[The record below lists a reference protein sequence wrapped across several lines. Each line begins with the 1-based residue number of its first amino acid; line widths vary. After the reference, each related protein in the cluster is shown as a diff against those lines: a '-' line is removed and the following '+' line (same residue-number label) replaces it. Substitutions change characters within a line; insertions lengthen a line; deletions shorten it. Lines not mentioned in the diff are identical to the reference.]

1 MNTIKIFLA
10 ESGRVADLKKDF
22 PLYQGQFQNKLLNI
36 FCPTSIIAPSFT
48 SQSAS
53 GVVLADYVAS
63 TSVKIGMTYTA
74 RDGSIK
80 VSKNYYMRYLKTLTI
95 QGVEYA
101 LYERK
106 LPQEFTLYAG
116 QGANAPILIANV
128 VNIQQQTEDG
138 TPIILSVITSQTCA
152 LDVMPSTNLDQDES
166 IEPTELENINAQIN
180 GINQTLTKKQNID
193 IPNSMTD
200 AKTVEG
206 AINELHTDIIDLTA
220 TVEENKTETDGK
232 ISALN
237 TRVSQNETDIA
248 SINAR
253 LETTE
258 DYIGTINGTTLPTD
272 EQLTAFVV
280 EKTARQPKGG
290 DYIIFNQENGE
301 GKVIASYKYLFS
313 ANDNKWH
320 QNEIPPMEKA
330 SNGSLGLVEGTYG
343 LDLDYDTVVDIVGG
357 QIKRILV
364 KDNEGTYRDI
374 REYQNTTNT
383 NMSYLVSQI
392 NARITAIVD
401 GTTAVGVATKAS
413 QDAKGNV
420 IDQTYLTQSAGV
432 TKRQMKDYAL
442 PREFNDTY
450 FLATA
455 GYQKTIPTTPASGI
469 QFSVATNAVKDYTLF
484 TAQKTA
490 DAEFQLSSKN
500 SSGNAFYVSSNVDAN
515 VYFRLTT
522 QYKVSGE
529 DWKDLSIELSDL
541 LSLTAGN
548 IRKITFG
555 SSFTSLSE
563 VVSLSETDLI
573 RQVLEVVTQASTP
586 TTFSVYS
593 NETYP
598 STFNLNTQ
606 TQVIEVVKTGRI
618 GQQPSI
624 TSVGATLSN
633 NVLTFSLPTNI
644 ELANNIECEFILKY
658 NQASIGKD
666 VEIALKQGDQ
676 AIRLAT
682 PYNFESGNPTFD
694 ELTQLPIVSNG
705 ANGTTI
711 WFKGF
716 VKVDEGDNYTV
727 IVDEDDLT
735 MFANNMDI
743 LAHRELIMGASGTV
757 ETGAVDFVVTNPTT
771 YLAYRVNQT
780 TFTLDLELP
789 VVGEVDKTK
798 PVAITFG
805 DTTYYLYNF
814 LNSLSKLTFGD
825 LLSEN
830 HTYSE
835 ETGYRF
841 VFDATF
847 FSNSDITGFA
857 IMPVFASNK
866 ANKPI
871 AVEITDVPATATNG
885 TLTAQQL
892 AILKADDANYIIF
905 DHEYY
910 KLSTSGHIEGY
921 RTYFTVETENSS
933 TYVKTITITESTRA
947 WVLVSE
953 YIPTYVDETF
963 TVPQEAWVALNGNAP
978 YTFMTSVTATKTI
991 GENTEVG
998 IINDQPTLFAN
1009 YGFVV
1014 GLLNGQTIR
1023 IFSIGQP
1030 TASVN
1035 LTVRFKE

>member
-1 MNTIKIFLA
+1 MLTIKVFL
-10 ESGRVADLKKDF
+10 EDNGSSKELKKDF
-22 PLYQGQFQNKLLNI
+22 PLYQGAYQDKLLNI
-36 FCPTSIIAPSFT
+36 YVPTSILAPQFT
-48 SQSAS
+48 ITSAI
-53 GVVLADYVAS
+53 GQVTAEYVAG
-63 TSVKIGMTYTA
+63 TAVKIGMTYVD
-74 RDGSIK
+74 RDGSIHK
-80 VSKNYYMRYLKTLTI
+80 SQSYYVRYLKTLTY
-95 QGVEYA
+95 QNVEYA
-101 LYERK
+101 LFERK
-106 LPQEFTLYAG
+106 LPKEFTLYAG
-116 QGANAPILIANV
+116 QGQNAPTMIVNV
-128 VNIQQQTEDG
+128 VNVDTST
-138 TPIILSVITSQTCA
+138 TPPTLLSIVTSQEFK
-152 LDVMPSTNLDQDES
+152 LDVLPSTELDRDNVQEAS
-166 IEPTELENINAQIN
+166 ELDTLEAQITA
-180 GINQTLTKKQNID
+180 INQTLAKKQNID

-220 TVEENKTETDGK
+220 TVEENKTATDGK
-232 ISALN
+232 ISALD

-301 GKVIASYKYLFS
+301 GKVTASYKYLFS

-401 GTTAVGVATKAS
+401 GTTAVGMATKAN

-624 TSVGATLSN
+624 TSNVANLSN
-633 NVLTFSLPTNI
+633 NVLTFSLPTDV
-644 ELANNIECEFILKY
+644 ELTNNIECEFILKY

-676 AIRLAT
+676 TIRLAT

-694 ELTQLPIVSNG
+694 KLTQVPIVSNG

-716 VKVDEGDNYTV
+716 VKIDEGDNYTV

-866 ANKPI
+866 ANKPV
-871 AVEITDVPATATNG
+871 AVELTDVPATATNG

-892 AILKADDANYIIF
+892 ATLKADDANYIIF

-910 KLSTSGHIEGY
+910 KLSTNGHVEGY
-921 RTYFTVETENSS
+921 RTYFTIETENSS

-963 TVPQEAWVALNGNAP
+963 TIPQEAWVALNGNAP
-978 YTFMTSVTATKTI
+978 YTFMTSVTATEVI
-991 GENTEVG
+991 GEDTEVG

-1023 IFSIGQP
+1023 VFSIGQP

>member
-1 MNTIKIFLA
+1 MLTIKVFL
-10 ESGRVADLKKDF
+10 EDNGSSKELKKDF
-22 PLYQGQFQNKLLNI
+22 PLYQGAYQDKLLNI
-36 FCPTSIIAPSFT
+36 YVPTSILAPQFT
-48 SQSAS
+48 STSAS
-53 GVVLADYVAS
+53 GQVTAEYVAG
-63 TSVKIGMTYTA
+63 TAVKIGMTYVD
-74 RDGSIK
+74 RDGSIHK
-80 VSKNYYMRYLKTLTI
+80 SQSYYVRYLKTLTY
-95 QGVEYA
+95 QNVEYA
-101 LYERK
+101 LFERK
-106 LPQEFTLYAG
+106 LPKEFTLYAG
-116 QGANAPILIANV
+116 QGQNAPTMIVNV
-128 VNIQQQTEDG
+128 VNVDTST
-138 TPIILSVITSQTCA
+138 TPPTLLSIVTSQEFK
-152 LDVMPSTNLDQDES
+152 LDVLPSTELDRDNVQEASEVD
-166 IEPTELENINAQIN
+166 TLEAQITA
-180 GINQTLTKKQNID
+180 INQTLAKKQNID
-193 IPNSMTD
+193 IPNSMTG

-220 TVEENKTETDGK
+220 TVEENKTATDGK
-232 ISALN
+232 ISALD

-280 EKTARQPKGG
+280 EKTSRQPKGG
-290 DYIIFNQENGE
+290 DYIIFNQENSE

-330 SNGSLGLVEGTYG
+330 SNGSFGLVEGTYG

-455 GYQKTIPTTPASGI
+455 GYQKTIPTTPTSGI

-515 VYFRLTT
+515 VYFRITT
-522 QYKVSGE
+522 QYKVAGE

-606 TQVIEVVKTGRI
+606 TQVIEIAKTGRI

-624 TSVGATLSN
+624 TSNGATLSN
-633 NVLTFSLPTNI
+633 NVLTFSLPTDV
-644 ELANNIECEFILKY
+644 ELTNNIECEFILKY
-658 NQASIGKD
+658 NQASISKD

-694 ELTQLPIVSNG
+694 ELTQVPIVSNG

-716 VKVDEGDNYTV
+716 VKIDEGDNYTV

-757 ETGAVDFVVTNPTT
+757 ETGAVNFVVTNPTT

-866 ANKPI
+866 ANKP
-871 AVEITDVPATATNG
+871 
-885 TLTAQQL
+885 
-892 AILKADDANYIIF
+892 
-905 DHEYY
+905 
-910 KLSTSGHIEGY
+910 
-921 RTYFTVETENSS
+921 
-933 TYVKTITITESTRA
+933 
-947 WVLVSE
+947 
-953 YIPTYVDETF
+953 VDETF
-963 TVPQEAWVALNGNAP
+963 NITQEAWVALNGNAP

-991 GENTEVG
+991 GEDTEVG

-1014 GLLNGQTIR
+1014 GLLDGQTIG

-1030 TASVN
+1030 TVGVN

>member
-1 MNTIKIFLA
+1 MLTIKVFL
-10 ESGRVADLKKDF
+10 EDNGSSKELKKDF
-22 PLYQGQFQNKLLNI
+22 PLYQGAYQDKLLNI
-36 FCPTSIIAPSFT
+36 YVPTSILAPQFT
-48 SQSAS
+48 STSAS
-53 GVVLADYVAS
+53 GQVTAEYVAG
-63 TSVKIGMTYTA
+63 TAVKIGMTYVD
-74 RDGSIK
+74 RDGSIHK
-80 VSKNYYMRYLKTLTI
+80 SQSYYVRYLKTLTY
-95 QGVEYA
+95 QNVEYA
-101 LYERK
+101 LFERK
-106 LPQEFTLYAG
+106 LPKEFTLYAG
-116 QGANAPILIANV
+116 QGQNAPTMIVNV
-128 VNIQQQTEDG
+128 VNVDTST
-138 TPIILSVITSQTCA
+138 TPPTLLSIVTSQEFK
-152 LDVMPSTNLDQDES
+152 LDVLPSTELDRDDVQVAS
-166 IEPTELENINAQIN
+166 ELDTLEAQITA
-180 GINQTLTKKQNID
+180 INQTLAKKQNID

-232 ISALN
+232 ISALD
-237 TRVSQNETDIA
+237 TRVSKNETDIA

-253 LETTE
+253 LETVE

-280 EKTARQPKGG
+280 EKTSRQPKGG

-301 GKVIASYKYLFS
+301 GKVTASYKYLFS

-320 QNEIPPMEKA
+320 KNEIPPMEKA
-330 SNGSLGLVEGTYG
+330 SNGSIGLVEGTYG

-392 NARITAIVD
+392 NARITAIID
-401 GTTAVGVATKAS
+401 GTTAVGMATKAS

-420 IDQTYLTQSAGV
+420 IDETYLTQSAGV

-484 TAQKTA
+484 TAQKTT
-490 DAEFQLSSKN
+490 DAEFQLASKN

-555 SSFTSLSE
+555 SSFTGLSE
-563 VVSLSETDLI
+563 VISLSETDLI

-676 AIRLAT
+676 TIRLAT

-716 VKVDEGDNYTV
+716 VKIDEGDNYTV

-885 TLTAQQL
+885 TLTPQQL
-892 AILKADDANYIIF
+892 ATLKADDANYIVF

-963 TVPQEAWVALNGNAP
+963 TIPQEAWVALNGNAP

-991 GENTEVG
+991 GEDTEVG

>member
-330 SNGSLGLVEGTYG
+330 SNGSFGLVEGTYG

-401 GTTAVGVATKAS
+401 GTTAVGMATKAN

-644 ELANNIECEFILKY
+644 ELANNIECEFVLKY
-658 NQASIGKD
+658 NQASIGKN

-694 ELTQLPIVSNG
+694 ELTQVPIVSNG

-716 VKVDEGDNYTV
+716 VKVDEGDNCTV

-910 KLSTSGHIEGY
+910 KLSTKGRIEGY
-921 RTYFTVETENSS
+921 RTYYTVETENSS

-1023 IFSIGQP
+1023 VFSIGQP

>member
-1 MNTIKIFLA
+1 
-10 ESGRVADLKKDF
+10 
-22 PLYQGQFQNKLLNI
+22 
-36 FCPTSIIAPSFT
+36 
-48 SQSAS
+48 
-53 GVVLADYVAS
+53 
-63 TSVKIGMTYTA
+63 
-74 RDGSIK
+74 
-80 VSKNYYMRYLKTLTI
+80 
-95 QGVEYA
+95 
-101 LYERK
+101 
-106 LPQEFTLYAG
+106 
-116 QGANAPILIANV
+116 
-128 VNIQQQTEDG
+128 
-138 TPIILSVITSQTCA
+138 
-152 LDVMPSTNLDQDES
+152 
-166 IEPTELENINAQIN
+166 
-180 GINQTLTKKQNID
+180 
-193 IPNSMTD
+193 
-200 AKTVEG
+200 
-206 AINELHTDIIDLTA
+206 
-220 TVEENKTETDGK
+220 
-232 ISALN
+232 
-237 TRVSQNETDIA
+237 
-248 SINAR
+248 
-253 LETTE
+253 
-258 DYIGTINGTTLPTD
+258 
-272 EQLTAFVV
+272 
-280 EKTARQPKGG
+280 
-290 DYIIFNQENGE
+290 
-301 GKVIASYKYLFS
+301 
-313 ANDNKWH
+313 
-320 QNEIPPMEKA
+320 
-330 SNGSLGLVEGTYG
+330 
-343 LDLDYDTVVDIVGG
+343 
-357 QIKRILV
+357 
-364 KDNEGTYRDI
+364 
-374 REYQNTTNT
+374 
-383 NMSYLVSQI
+383 
-392 NARITAIVD
+392 
-401 GTTAVGVATKAS
+401 
-413 QDAKGNV
+413 
-420 IDQTYLTQSAGV
+420 
-432 TKRQMKDYAL
+432 MKDYAL

-455 GYQKTIPTTPASGI
+455 GYQKTIPTTPASGV

-490 DAEFQLSSKN
+490 AAEFQLSSKN

-606 TQVIEVVKTGRI
+606 TQVIEIIKTGRI

-624 TSVGATLSN
+624 TSNGATLSN
-633 NVLTFSLPTNI
+633 NVLTFSLPTDV
-644 ELANNIECEFILKY
+644 ELTNNIECEFILKY

-694 ELTQLPIVSNG
+694 ELTQVPIVSNG

-716 VKVDEGDNYTV
+716 VKIDDGGNYTV

-743 LAHRELIMGASGTV
+743 LAHKELIMGASGTV
-757 ETGAVDFVVTNPTT
+757 ETGAVNFVVTNPTT

-892 AILKADDANYIIF
+892 AILKADDVNYIVF

-910 KLSTSGHIEGY
+910 KLSTSGHIEGC

-991 GENTEVG
+991 GEDTEVG

-1014 GLLNGQTIR
+1014 GLLNGQTIG